1 MKTCKEGT
9 SSGQLK
15 GLPVTPDL
23 PGFVARHHCPFVLR
37 LCPAFVVA
45 FYQRICPR
53 LHCGFVPFVSRI
65 CHHHL
70 TGYIAREDFH
80 LYYHLCQISPSVFSL
95 QKNVNLTFGF
105 NLNFAFEF
113 RPLYKLINNRLKC
126 PSPLQPISEI
136 DIRFQGK
143 HWASQDKCVLTFS
156 RQEFCVKG
164 DNNYG

>member
-70 TGYIAREDFH
+70 TGYTAREDFY
-80 LYYHLCQISPSVFSL
+80 LP
-95 QKNVNLTFGF
+95 TFVSD
-105 NLNFAFEF
+105 L
-113 RPLYKLINNRLKC
+113 
-126 PSPLQPISEI
+126 S
-136 DIRFQGK
+136 
-143 HWASQDKCVLTFS
+143 
-156 RQEFCVKG
+156 
-164 DNNYG
+164 